1 MTIRRPWKLS
11 VANRLPLSCRN
22 SQQPYLG
29 ESGSVIR
36 RALLIKRGPA
46 DFSFFFFFFPTKLLP
61 GRLFYRQF
69 DDVLSRNCLI
79 SFFFSSPFFSFLLFS
94 PKGAVFGDALFL
106 SNAISFFVRTQCF
119 KVCVYREIK
128 KIFGLWFFKIS
139 FDFIRILRY
148 WSMVK
153 WCGYYLLYFYFSFL
167 SLRNYFINMCNYYA

>member
-79 SFFFSSPFFSFLLFS
+79 SFFFSSPFFSFLFFSFPQKGLFS
-94 PKGAVFGDALFL
+94 VTLCFFQMRYRF
-106 SNAISFFVRTQCF
+106 SFERSVL
-119 KVCVYREIK
+119 KCVYIERLK
-128 KIFGLWFFKIS
+128 
-139 FDFIRILRY
+139 RY
-148 WSMVK
+148 LVY
-153 WCGYYLLYFYFSFL
+153 G
-167 SLRNYFINMCNYYA
+167 SLRFHSILSEF